1 MTIRKLSSVH
11 PLAFAVSAAVS
22 ALAAAIVLPA
32 QAQAPTQSGAL
43 EEVIVTAEKRTE
55 SLQEVPIAI
64 TAFDQKEIAQRGISN
79 LSDLLGQ
86 IPSVGGFTA
95 PGSRGNTSL
104 SIRGVSGGSPSNL
117 SLDPA
122 VGIYMDGVYLGKMTG
137 VSTDVAELERIEV
150 LRGPQGT
157 LYGRNSTGGAVNY
170 ITRKPSGEF
179 GVRAIGS
186 AGNHD
191 YYGAQLNLDTPS
203 IGQVGVGAGKL
214 AANFGVQTR
223 DRDGFY
229 ENTTNGDDFNDL
241 DRQAWR
247 VGLAWDITENLRAD
261 YAYDGSQLDEVN
273 NLDAVV
279 GINPLGAAGTNRIAA
294 LQGTLAQ
301 AQGWAATPGTDPRIG
316 QRWIPSLQKTIAD
329 YQGSIGA
336 GEGRRNSA
344 GIDVTPRSTSDTD
357 GHGLTLAWDKD
368 DITFKSI
375 TGYRS
380 NKTKARGD
388 IDSIDSRND
397 ANGAA
402 AWNDLAHLTLGQIYG
417 ATGGKDLG
425 IPQIPLDAFWNTIDA
440 QGGALHFSQDSV
452 SDYDQF
458 SQELQMIGSTDT
470 LEYVGGLYY
479 FDDTAKY
486 ERTSTALVP
495 LAPIGETRYKMTT
508 EAWAAYGQ
516 TTWTPGWLEDR
527 LSFTAGLRYTE
538 EDKDINWNN
547 GEAIGA
553 LTPPTP
559 AKEASNDKSFDNVSG
574 SFTVAYQATEE
585 VNTYFR
591 YGNGYRSGGFNGES
605 FDSAPFEEETMDQ
618 YELGVKSELWDSRL
632 RVNAAVYTYTY
643 DDLQVSLIE
652 SLPDGTPTTFVTNAG
667 KAERWG
673 SELEVLVAPIDDL
686 VIGVAYAYIHGD
698 FDEFPDVCGTLDP
711 TNCLIGKDFAVRGG
725 SPDNQF
731 NVYADYV
738 FARTSLGEVTGYVN
752 LNWQDEW
759 FASAANPALVAVSRN
774 GPTVPVLYDNP
785 EMDARTVVDAR
796 LSLENVEVG
805 DGAMRFT
812 LWGKNLTD
820 EDYSTYGI
828 NFGNDIGLLT
838 QNYGDPRTF
847 GIEVAYEY

>member
-1 MTIRKLSSVH
+1 MTIRKFSSVH

-79 LSDLLGQ
+79 IADLLGQ

-652 SLPDGTPTTFVTNAG
+652 SLPDGTPTTYVTNAG

>member
-1 MTIRKLSSVH
+1 MSLRKLSPVH
-11 PLAFAVSAAVS
+11 PLALAVS
-22 ALAAAIVLPA
+22 ALVAAMVSPT
-32 QAQAPTQSGAL
+32 QAQTTSPSGTML

-64 TAFDQKEIAQRGISN
+64 TAFSEKDIEQRGISN
-79 LSDLLGQ
+79 VADLLGQ

-137 VSTDVAELERIEV
+137 VSVDVAELERIEV

-191 YYGAQLNLDTPS
+191 YYGTQLNVDTPS
-203 IGQVGVGAGKL
+203 IGQVGVGAGQL

-223 DRDGFY
+223 NRDGFY
-229 ENTTNGDDFNDL
+229 ENTTTGDDFNDL

-247 VGLAWDITENLRAD
+247 VGLAWDITENLRVD

-279 GINPLGAAGTNRIAA
+279 GINPLGATSANRIGA

-301 AQGWAATPGTDPRIG
+301 AQAWAATPGTDPRIG
-316 QRWIPSLQKTIAD
+316 ERWVPSLQKTISA
-329 YQGSIGA
+329 YQESIGA

-344 GIDVTPRSTSDTD
+344 GIDVTPRSKSDTE
-357 GHGLTLAWDKD
+357 GHGLTLAWNKD

-375 TGYRS
+375 TGYRT
-380 NKTKARGD
+380 NETKARGD

-397 ANGAA
+397 ANGVA
-402 AWNDLAHLTLGQIYG
+402 AWNDLAHLTLGSLNG
-417 ATGGKDLG
+417 ATGGVDLG
-425 IPQIPLDAFWNTIDA
+425 IPQIPLDPFWNTIDA

-458 SQELQMIGSTDT
+458 SQEFQVIGSVGQF
-470 LEYVGGLYY
+470 EYVGGLYY

-486 ERTSTALVP
+486 KRTSTALVP

-516 TTWTPGWLEDR
+516 TTWTPGWLDDR

-538 EDKDINWNN
+538 EDKDITWNN
-547 GEAIGA
+547 AEMIGA

-559 AKEASNDKSFDNVSG
+559 AMQASNDKSFDNVSG
-574 SFTVAYQATEE
+574 NFTVAYQATDE

-605 FDSAPFEEETMDQ
+605 FDSAPFEEETIDQ
-618 YELGVKSELWDSRL
+618 YELGVKSELWDKRL

-652 SLPDGTPTTFVTNAG
+652 TVNGTPTTYITNAG

-673 SELEVLVAPIDDL
+673 GELEVQVAPIDDL
-686 VIGVAYAYIHGD
+686 IVGVSYAYIHGD
-698 FDEFPDVCGTLDP
+698 FDEFPDVCGTLEPD
-711 TNCLIGKDFAVRGG
+711 NCLIGKDFAKRGG

-731 NVYADYV
+731 NLYADYV
-738 FARTSLGEVTGYVN
+738 FARTSVGEITGYLN

-759 FASAANPALVAVSRN
+759 YASAAYPALVPVSRG
-774 GPTVPVLYDNP
+774 GPTVPVLYENR
-785 EMDARTVVDAR
+785 EMDARTVIDGR

-805 DGAMRFT
+805 DGTMRFT

-820 EDYSTYGI
+820 EDYSIYGI
-828 NFGNDIGLLT
+828 NFGNDIGLIT

>member
-64 TAFDQKEIAQRGISN
+64 TAFDQKEIGQRGISN
-79 LSDLLGQ
+79 IADLLGQ

-652 SLPDGTPTTFVTNAG
+652 SLPDGTPTTYVTNAG

>member
-1 MTIRKLSSVH
+1 
-11 PLAFAVSAAVS
+11 LAFAVSAAAS
-22 ALAAAIVLPA
+22 TLAAAIVLPA
-32 QAQAPTQSGAL
+32 HAQAPTQSGAL
-43 EEVIVTAEKRTE
+43 EEIIVTAEKRTE
-55 SLQEVPIAI
+55 NLQEVPIAI
-64 TAFDQKEIAQRGISN
+64 TAFDQREIEQRGISN
-79 LSDLLGQ
+79 VADLLGQ

-137 VSTDVAELERIEV
+137 VSADVAELERIEV

-170 ITRKPSGEF
+170 ITRKPTGEF

-186 AGNHD
+186 VGNHD
-191 YYGAQLNLDTPS
+191 YYGAQINVDTPA
-203 IGQVGVGAGKL
+203 IGDVGVGMGRIAS
-214 AANFGVQTR
+214 NFAVQTR

-229 ENTTNGDDFNDL
+229 TNTTNGDDFNDL

-247 VGLAWDITENLRAD
+247 AGLAWDITENLRVD

-279 GINPLGAAGTNRIAA
+279 GINPLGAAGTDRIAA

-316 QRWIPSLQKTIAD
+316 QRWVPSLQKTIAD
-329 YQGSIGA
+329 YQGSIAA

-375 TGYRS
+375 TGYRD

-397 ANGAA
+397 ANGVA

-417 ATGGKDLG
+417 ATGGVNLG
-425 IPQIPLDAFWNTIDA
+425 IPQIPLDAFWDAIDA

-458 SQELQMIGSTDT
+458 SQELQIIGSTDK

-479 FDDTAKY
+479 FDDDAKY
-486 ERTSTALVP
+486 KRTSTALVP

-538 EDKDINWNN
+538 EDKDITWNN

-553 LTPPTP
+553 LTPPAP

-574 SFTVAYQATEE
+574 SFTVAYQATDE

-591 YGNGYRSGGFNGES
+591 YGNGYRSGGFNGEA
-605 FDSAPFEEETMDQ
+605 FDSAPFEEETIDQ

-652 SLPDGTPTTFVTNAG
+652 SLPDGTPTSYVTNAG

-673 SELEVLVAPIDDL
+673 GELEVLVAPIDDL
-686 VIGVAYAYIHGD
+686 VIGVSYAYIHGD

-731 NVYADYV
+731 NLYADYV
-738 FARTSLGEVTGYVN
+738 FARTSVGEVTGYVN

-759 FASAANPALVAVSRN
+759 YASAAYPALVAVSRN

-785 EMDARTVVDAR
+785 PMDTRTVVDAR

-820 EDYSTYGI
+820 EDYSNYGI

-838 QNYGDPRTF
+838 QNYGDPRTY

>member
-1 MTIRKLSSVH
+1 MSLRNISPIH
-11 PLAFAVSAAVS
+11 PMVLAVS
-22 ALAAAIVLPA
+22 ALVATMAAPS
-32 QAQAPTQSGAL
+32 QAQTPAPSGTVL
-43 EEVIVTAEKRTE
+43 EEVVVTAEKRTE

-64 TAFDQKEIAQRGISN
+64 TAFSQKDIEQRGISN
-79 LSDLLGQ
+79 VADLLGQ

-95 PGSRGNTSL
+95 PGSRGSTSL
-104 SIRGVSGGSPSNL
+104 SIRGVAGGSPSNL

-137 VSTDVAELERIEV
+137 VSVDVAELERIEV

-179 GVRAIGS
+179 GVRAVGS
-186 AGNHD
+186 VGNHD
-191 YYGAQLNLDTPS
+191 YYGAQLNVDTPS
-203 IGQVGVGAGKL
+203 IGQVGVGAGRL

-229 ENTTNGDDFNDL
+229 TNTTNGDDFNDL

-279 GINPLGAAGTNRIAA
+279 GINPLGATSANRIGA

-301 AQGWAATPGTDPRIG
+301 AQAWAATPGTDPRIG
-316 QRWIPSLQKTIAD
+316 QRWVPSLQKTISVYEDSVA
-329 YQGSIGA
+329 A
-336 GEGRRNSA
+336 GEGRRNRG
-344 GIDVTPRSTSDTD
+344 GIDVTPRSKVDSE

-368 DITFKSI
+368 EITFKSI
-375 TGYRS
+375 TGYRTS
-380 NKTKARGD
+380 KTKARGD

-397 ANGAA
+397 ANGVA
-402 AWNDLAHLTLGQIYG
+402 AWNDLAHLTLGSIYG
-417 ATGGKDLG
+417 VTGGNNATFLP
-425 IPQIPLDAFWNTIDA
+425 IDAFWNQIDA
-440 QGGALHFSQDSV
+440 EGGALHFSQDSV

-458 SQELQMIGSTDT
+458 SQELQVIGSTDQI
-470 LEYVGGLYY
+470 EYVGGLYY
-479 FDDTAKY
+479 FEDTAKY
-486 ERTSTALVP
+486 RRSSTALVP
-495 LAPIGETRYKMTT
+495 LAPYGETRYKMTT

-516 TTWTPGWLEDR
+516 ATWTPGWLDDR
-527 LSFTAGLRYTE
+527 LSFTGGLRYTE

-547 GEAIGA
+547 GEMTGA
-553 LTPPTP
+553 LTAPTP
-559 AKEASNDKSFDNVSG
+559 AMSASNDKSFDNVSG
-574 SFTVAYQATEE
+574 SFTVAYQATDEI
-585 VNTYFR
+585 NTYFR
-591 YGNGYRSGGFNGES
+591 YGNGYRSGGFNGEA
-605 FDSAPFEEETMDQ
+605 FDSAPFEEETIDQ
-618 YELGVKSELWDSRL
+618 YEIGVKSELWDSRL
-632 RVNAAVYTYTY
+632 RVNAALYTYTY

-652 SLPDGTPTTFVTNAG
+652 TVDGTPTTNISNAG

-673 SELEVLVAPIDDL
+673 GELEIQVAPIDDL
-686 VIGVAYAYIHGD
+686 IVGLSYAYIHGD

-711 TNCLIGKDFAVRGG
+711 SDCLIGKDFAKRGG

-731 NVYADYV
+731 NLYADYV
-738 FARTSLGEVTGYVN
+738 FARTAWGEVTGYLN
-752 LNWQDEW
+752 LNWQDQW
-759 FASAANPALVAVSRN
+759 YASAAYPALVTVSRG
-774 GPTVPVLYDNP
+774 GPTVPILYENRELDS
-785 EMDARTVVDAR
+785 RTLVDAR

-805 DGAMRFT
+805 GGTMRFT

-820 EDYSTYGI
+820 ESYPTYGI
-828 NFGNDIGLLT
+828 NFGNDIGLIT
-838 QNYGDPRTF
+838 QNYGDPRTY

>member
-1 MTIRKLSSVH
+1 MSLRKSTSVN
-11 PLAFAVSAAVS
+11 PLALAVST
-22 ALAAAIVLPA
+22 LAAAMVAPA
-32 QAQAPTQSGAL
+32 QAQAPSPNGTML
-43 EEVIVTAEKRTE
+43 EEVVVTAEKRTE

-64 TAFDQKEIAQRGISN
+64 TAFSQKEIEQRGISN
-79 LSDLLGQ
+79 VADLLGQ

-104 SIRGVSGGSPSNL
+104 AIRGVSGGSPSNL

-186 AGNHD
+186 VGNHD
-191 YYGAQLNLDTPS
+191 YYGAQINVDTPS
-203 IGQVGVGAGKL
+203 IGQVGVGAGQL
-214 AANFGVQTR
+214 AANFGFQTR

-229 ENTTNGDDFNDL
+229 TNTTNGDDFNDL

-247 VGLAWDITENLRAD
+247 VGLAWDITESLTVD

-279 GINPLGAAGTNRIAA
+279 GINPLGATSANRIAA

-301 AQGWAATPGTDPRIG
+301 AQAWAATPGTDPRIG
-316 QRWIPSLQKTIAD
+316 QRWVPSLEKTIDIYNQNIA
-329 YQGSIGA
+329 S
-336 GEGRRNSA
+336 GEGRRNRG
-344 GIDVTPRSTSDTD
+344 GIDVTPRSKSDTE
-357 GHGLTLAWDKD
+357 GHGLTLTWEKD

-397 ANGAA
+397 ANGVA
-402 AWNDLAHLTLGQIYG
+402 AWNDLAHLTLGSIYG
-417 ATGGKDLG
+417 ATDGVN
-425 IPQIPLDAFWNTIDA
+425 IMNPVIPLDAFWNQIDA
-440 QGGALHFSQDSV
+440 EGGALHFSQDAV
-452 SDYDQF
+452 SNYDQF
-458 SQELQMIGSTDT
+458 SQEFQIIGSTDQF
-470 LEYVGGLYY
+470 EYVGGLYY

-486 ERTSTALVP
+486 KRTSTALVP
-495 LAPIGETRYKMTT
+495 LAPLGESRYKMTT
-508 EAWAAYGQ
+508 EAWAIYGQ
-516 TTWTPGWLEDR
+516 TTWTPGWLDDR

-538 EDKDINWNN
+538 EDKDINWHND
-547 GEAIGA
+547 EMIGA
-553 LTPPTP
+553 LSPPTP
-559 AKEASNDKSFDNVSG
+559 AMDASNQKSFDNVSG
-574 SFTVAYQATEE
+574 SFTVAYQATDEI
-585 VNTYFR
+585 NTYFR

-605 FDSAPFEEETMDQ
+605 FDSKPFEEETIDQ
-618 YELGVKSELWDSRL
+618 YEIGVKSELWDSRL
-632 RVNAAVYTYTY
+632 RINAALYTYTY

-652 SLPDGTPTTFVTNAG
+652 SLPDGTPTSNVSNAG

-673 SELEVLVAPIDDL
+673 GELEVLLAPIEDL
-686 VIGVAYAYIHGD
+686 IVGVSYAYIHGD

-711 TNCLIGKDFAVRGG
+711 DDCLIGKDFAKRGA

-731 NVYADYV
+731 NLYADYV
-738 FARTSLGEVTGYVN
+738 FARTSWGEITGYLN

-759 FASAANPALVAVSRN
+759 FASAAYPALVPVSRG
-774 GPTVPVLYDNP
+774 GPTVPVLYENR
-785 EMDARTVVDAR
+785 EMDARTLIDAR
-796 LSLENVEVG
+796 LSLENVELG
-805 DGAMRFT
+805 DGMMRFT

-820 EDYSTYGI
+820 ESYPLYGI
-828 NFGNDIGLLT
+828 NFGNDIGLIT

-847 GIEVAYEY
+847 GVEVAYEY

>member
-1 MTIRKLSSVH
+1 
-11 PLAFAVSAAVS
+11 LAFAVSAAAC

-32 QAQAPTQSGAL
+32 QAQTPTQSGTL

-64 TAFDQKEIAQRGISN
+64 TAFDAKEIEQRGISN
-79 LSDLLGQ
+79 LADLLGQ

-137 VSTDVAELERIEV
+137 VSADVAELERIEV

-170 ITRKPSGEF
+170 ITRKPTGEF

-186 AGNHD
+186 VGNHE
-191 YYGAQLNLDTPS
+191 YYGAQINVDTPS
-203 IGQVGVGAGKL
+203 IGEVGVGMGKI
-214 AANFGVQTR
+214 ASNFAVQTR

-247 VGLAWDITENLRAD
+247 VGLAWEIKENLRAD
-261 YAYDGSQLDEVN
+261 YAYDGSELDEVN

-279 GINPLGAAGTNRIAA
+279 GINPLGAAGTDRIAA
-294 LQGTLAQ
+294 LQGTLAR

-316 QRWIPSLQKTIAD
+316 QRWIPSLQKTIAE
-329 YQGSIGA
+329 YEGSIGA

-344 GIDVTPRSTSDTD
+344 GIDVTPKSTSDTE
-357 GHGLTLAWDKD
+357 GHGLTFAWDKD

-397 ANGAA
+397 ANGVA
-402 AWNDLAHLTLGQIYG
+402 AWNDLAHFTLGQIYG
-417 ATGGKDLG
+417 ATGGVNLG
-425 IPQIPLDAFWNTIDA
+425 IPQIPLDPFWNAIDA

-452 SDYDQF
+452 ADYDQF
-458 SQELQMIGSTDT
+458 SQELQMIGSTDK

-479 FDDTAKY
+479 FDDDAKY
-486 ERTSTALVP
+486 QRTSTALVP

-538 EDKDINWNN
+538 EDKDITWNN
-547 GEAIGA
+547 GEAIAA

-585 VNTYFR
+585 VNTYIR

-673 SELEVLVAPIDDL
+673 GELEMLVAPIDDL

-711 TNCLIGKDFAVRGG
+711 ANCLIGKDFAVRGG

-731 NVYADYV
+731 NLYADYV
-738 FARTSLGEVTGYVN
+738 FARTSVGEITGYVN

-759 FASAANPALVAVSRN
+759 FASAAYPALVPVSR
-774 GPTVPVLYDNP
+774 GGKTVPVLYDNP
-785 EMDARTVVDAR
+785 PMDTRTVVDAR
-796 LSLENVEVG
+796 LSLENVKVG

-812 LWGKNLTD
+812 LWGKNLAD
-820 EDYSTYGI
+820 EDYSNYGI

>member
-11 PLAFAVSAAVS
+11 PLAFAVSAAAS
-22 ALAAAIVLPA
+22 ALAAVIVLPA
-32 QAQAPTQSGAL
+32 QAQAPSPSGTIL
-43 EEVIVTAEKRTE
+43 EEIIVTAEKRTE
-55 SLQEVPIAI
+55 NLQEVPIAI
-64 TAFDQKEIAQRGISN
+64 TAFNEKDIQQRGISN
-79 LSDLLGQ
+79 LADLLGQ
-86 IPSVGGFTA
+86 IPSVAGFTA
-95 PGSRGNTSL
+95 PGSRGSTSL

-137 VSTDVAELERIEV
+137 VSLDVAELERIEV

-170 ITRKPSGEF
+170 ITRKPTGEF

-186 AGNHD
+186 VGNHE
-191 YYGAQLNLDTPS
+191 YYGAQINVDTPS

-214 AANFGVQTR
+214 AANFAVQTR

-279 GINPLGAAGTNRIAA
+279 GINPLGAAGTDRIAA
-294 LQGTLAQ
+294 LRGTLAQ
-301 AQGWAATPGTDPRIG
+301 AQGWAAAPGTDPRIG

-329 YQGSIGA
+329 YEGSIGA
-336 GEGRRNSA
+336 GEGRRNRA
-344 GIDVTPRSTSDTD
+344 GIDVTPSSEVEGD
-357 GHGLTLAWDKD
+357 GHGLTFAWDKD

-380 NKTKARGD
+380 NETKALGD

-397 ANGAA
+397 ANGVA

-417 ATGGKDLG
+417 ATGGVNLG
-425 IPQIPLDAFWNTIDA
+425 IPQIPLDAFWNAIDA

-458 SQELQMIGSTDT
+458 SQEFQAIGSVGQF
-470 LEYVGGLYY
+470 EYVGGLFY

-516 TTWTPGWLEDR
+516 TTWTPGWVDDR

-538 EDKDINWNN
+538 EDKDIDWNN
-547 GEAIGA
+547 GEAMGA

-559 AKEASNDKSFDNVSG
+559 AMQASNNKSFDNVSG
-574 SFTVAYQATEE
+574 SFTVAYQATDDI
-585 VNTYFR
+585 NTYFR
-591 YGNGYRSGGFNGES
+591 YGNGYRSGGFNGEAFNS
-605 FDSAPFEEETMDQ
+605 VPFEEEAIDQ
-618 YELGVKSELWDSRL
+618 YEIGAKSELWDGRL
-632 RVNAAVYTYTY
+632 RINGALYTYTY
-643 DDLQVSLIE
+643 DDLQVSTIATVN
-652 SLPDGTPTTFVTNAG
+652 GTPTSNIDNAG

-673 SELEVLVAPIDDL
+673 GELEVQVAPIDDL
-686 VIGVAYAYIHGD
+686 VVGLSYAYIHGD
-698 FDEFPDVCGTLDP
+698 FDEFPDLCGTNVP
-711 TNCLIGKDFAVRGG
+711 VTCFEGKDFAVRGS

-731 NVYADYV
+731 NLYADYL
-738 FARTSLGEVTGYVN
+738 FARTSVGEITGYLN
-752 LNWQDEW
+752 INWQDE
-759 FASAANPALVAVSRN
+759 FYGSAAYPALVPVSRG
-774 GPTVPVLYDNP
+774 GPTEPVLFENRELDG
-785 EMDARTVVDAR
+785 RTLVDAR

-805 DGAMRFT
+805 DGMMRFT

-820 EDYSTYGI
+820 EEYPTFGI
-828 NFGNDIGLLT
+828 NFGNDIGLIT

>member
-1 MTIRKLSSVH
+1 MSLRKLSPVH
-11 PLAFAVSAAVS
+11 PMALAVS
-22 ALAAAIVLPA
+22 ALVSAIVLPV
-32 QAQAPTQSGAL
+32 QAQAPSPSGTML
-43 EEVIVTAEKRTE
+43 EEIVVTAEKRSE
-55 SLQEVPIAI
+55 NLQEVPIAI
-64 TAFDQKEIAQRGISN
+64 TAFSQKDIEQRGISN
-79 LSDLLGQ
+79 IADLLGQ

-95 PGSRGNTSL
+95 PGSRGSTSL

-137 VSTDVAELERIEV
+137 VSADVAELERIEV

-170 ITRKPSGEF
+170 ITRKPTGEF
-179 GVRAIGS
+179 GVRAVGS
-186 AGNHD
+186 VGSHD
-191 YYGAQLNLDTPS
+191 YYGAQINVDTPS
-203 IGQVGVGAGKL
+203 IGQVGVGAGQL

-229 ENTTNGDDFNDL
+229 TNTTNGDDFNDL

-247 VGLAWDITENLRAD
+247 IGLAWDITENLRVD

-279 GINPLGAAGTNRIAA
+279 GLNPLGAAGSNRIGA

-301 AQGWAATPGTDPRIG
+301 ARAWAVAPGTDPRIG
-316 QRWIPSLQKTIAD
+316 QRWIPSLEKTISV
-329 YQGSIGA
+329 YQDSVGA
-336 GEGRRNSA
+336 GEGRRNRG
-344 GIDVTPRSTSDTD
+344 GIDVTPRSEVDSE

-368 DITFKSI
+368 DITLKSI

-380 NKTKARGD
+380 SKTTARGD

-397 ANGAA
+397 ANGVA
-402 AWNDLAHLTLGQIYG
+402 AWNDLAHLTLGSLYG
-417 ATGGKDLG
+417 VTGGVD
-425 IPQIPLDAFWNTIDA
+425 IMNPAIPLDAFWNQIDA
-440 QGGALHFSQDSV
+440 QGGALHFSQDSG

-458 SQELQMIGSTDT
+458 SQEFQIIGSTDQF
-470 LEYVGGLYY
+470 EYVGGLYY

-486 ERTSTALVP
+486 KRTSTALVP
-495 LAPIGETRYKMTT
+495 LAPLGEIRYKMTT

-516 TTWTPGWLEDR
+516 TTWTPGWLDDR

-547 GEAIGA
+547 AEMIGA
-553 LTPPTP
+553 LSAPTP
-559 AKEASNDKSFDNVSG
+559 AMQASNDKSFDNVSG
-574 SFTVAYQATEE
+574 SFTVAYQATDEI
-585 VNTYFR
+585 NTYFR
-591 YGNGYRSGGFNGES
+591 YGNGYRSGGFNGEA
-605 FDSAPFEEETMDQ
+605 FDSAPFEEETIDQ
-618 YELGVKSELWDSRL
+618 YEIGVKSELWDSRL
-632 RVNAAVYTYTY
+632 RVNAALYTYTY
-643 DDLQVSLIE
+643 DDLQVSTIATVG
-652 SLPDGTPTTFVTNAG
+652 GTPTTNIDNAG

-673 SELEVLVAPIDDL
+673 GELEVLVAPIDDL
-686 VIGVAYAYIHGD
+686 IVGVSYAYIHGD
-698 FDEFPDVCGTLDP
+698 FDEFPDLCGTLDP
-711 TNCLIGKDFAVRGG
+711 TNCLIGKDFAKRGG

-731 NVYADYV
+731 NLYADYV
-738 FARTSLGEVTGYVN
+738 FARTSWGEVTGYVN

-759 FASAANPALVAVSRN
+759 FASAAYPALVAVSRG
-774 GPTVPVLYDNP
+774 GPTVPVLYENR

-828 NFGNDIGLLT
+828 NFGNELGLIT
-838 QNYGDPRTF
+838 QNYGDPRTY
-847 GIEVAYEY
+847 GIEIAYEY

>member
-1 MTIRKLSSVH
+1 MSLRKLSPVH
-11 PLAFAVSAAVS
+11 PLALAVSAVVS
-22 ALAAAIVLPA
+22 AMVLPA
-32 QAQAPTQSGAL
+32 QAQAPSPSGTML
-43 EEVIVTAEKRTE
+43 EEVVVTAEKRTE

-64 TAFDQKEIAQRGISN
+64 TAFNQKDIEQRGISN
-79 LSDLLGQ
+79 VADLLGQ

-157 LYGRNSTGGAVNY
+157 LYGRNATGGAVNY
-170 ITRKPSGEF
+170 ITRKPTGEF

-191 YYGAQLNLDTPS
+191 YFAAQINVDTPS
-203 IGQVGVGAGKL
+203 IGQVGVGLGQL

-229 ENTTNGDDFNDL
+229 KNTTNGDDFNDL

-247 VGLAWDITENLRAD
+247 IGLAWDITENLRVD
-261 YAYDGSQLDEVN
+261 YGYDGSQLDEVN

-279 GINPLGAAGTNRIAA
+279 GINPLGAAGVDRVGA
-294 LQGTLAQ
+294 LRGTLAQ
-301 AQGWAATPGTDPRIG
+301 AQAWAATPGTDPRIG
-316 QRWIPSLQKTIAD
+316 ERWVPSLQKTID
-329 YQGSIGA
+329 TYEGSIGA
-336 GEGRRNSA
+336 GEGRRNRA
-344 GIDVTPRSTSDTD
+344 GIDVTPRSESDTE
-357 GHGLTLAWDKD
+357 GHGLTLSWIKD

-375 TGYRS
+375 TGYRT

-397 ANGAA
+397 ANGVA
-402 AWNDLAHLTLGQIYG
+402 AWNDLAHFTLDAIYG
-417 ATGGKDLG
+417 ATGGVN
-425 IPQIPLDAFWNTIDA
+425 IMNPAIPLDAFWDQIDA
-440 QGGALHFSQDSV
+440 QGGALHFSQDAV

-458 SQELQMIGSTDT
+458 SQELQIIGSTDKF
-470 LEYVGGLYY
+470 EYVGGLYY

-486 ERTSTALVP
+486 KRTSTALVP
-495 LAPIGETRYKMTT
+495 AAPIGETRYKMTT
-508 EAWAAYGQ
+508 EAWAVYGQ
-516 TTWTPGWLEDR
+516 TTWTPGWLDDR

-538 EDKDINWNN
+538 EDKDIKWNN
-547 GEAIGA
+547 GESIGA
-553 LTPPTP
+553 LSPPTP
-559 AKEASNDKSFDNVSG
+559 PMQASNDESFDNVSG
-574 SFTVAYQATEE
+574 SFTVAYQATENI
-585 VNTYFR
+585 NTYFR
-591 YGNGYRSGGFNGES
+591 YGNGYRSGGFNGEA
-605 FDSAPFEEETMDQ
+605 FDSAPFEEETIDQ

-632 RVNAAVYTYTY
+632 RINAAVYTYTY

-652 SLPDGTPTTFVTNAG
+652 SLPDGTPTSFVTNAG

-673 SELEVLVAPIDDL
+673 GELEVLIAPIDDL
-686 VIGVAYAYIHGD
+686 IIGASYAYIHGD

-711 TNCLIGKDFAVRGG
+711 ANCLIGKDFAKRGS

-731 NVYADYV
+731 NLYADYV
-738 FARTSLGEVTGYVN
+738 FARTSWGEVTGYVN

-759 FASAANPALVAVSRN
+759 YASAAYPALVAVSRG
-774 GPTVPVLYDNP
+774 GPTVPVLYENR
-785 EMDARTVVDAR
+785 EMDARTLVDAR
-796 LSLENVEVG
+796 LSLENIEVG
-805 DGAMRFT
+805 DGMMRVT

-820 EDYSTYGI
+820 EDYSNYGI
-828 NFGNDIGLLT
+828 NFGNDIGLIT
-838 QNYGDPRTF
+838 QNYGDPRTY
-847 GIEVAYEY
+847 GIEFAYEY

>member
-1 MTIRKLSSVH
+1 M
-11 PLAFAVSAAVS
+11 S

-591 YGNGYRSGGFNGES
+591 YGNGYRSGGFNGEA

-652 SLPDGTPTTFVTNAG
+652 SLPDGTPTTYVTNAG

-686 VIGVAYAYIHGD
+686 VIGLSYAYIHGD

-711 TNCLIGKDFAVRGG
+711 ANCLIGKDFAVRGG

-731 NVYADYV
+731 NLYADYV
-738 FARTSLGEVTGYVN
+738 FARTSVGEVTGYVN

-759 FASAANPALVAVSRN
+759 FASAAYPALVAVSRN

>member
-731 NVYADYV
+731 NLYADYV

-759 FASAANPALVAVSRN
+759 YASAAYPALVAVSRN

-785 EMDARTVVDAR
+785 PMDTRTVVDAR

>member
-1 MTIRKLSSVH
+1 MSSRPLSPIH
-11 PLAFAVSAAVS
+11 PLTFAVSAL
-22 ALAAAIVLPA
+22 LAGVVLPA
-32 QAQAPTQSGAL
+32 QAQQPSPSGTML
-43 EEVIVTAEKRTE
+43 EEVVVTAEKRTE

-64 TAFDQKEIAQRGISN
+64 TAFSEKDIEQRGISN
-79 LSDLLGQ
+79 VADLLGQ

-122 VGIYMDGVYLGKMTG
+122 VGIYLDGVYLGKMTG
-137 VSTDVAELERIEV
+137 VSVDVAELERIEV

-170 ITRKPSGEF
+170 ITRKPTGEF

-186 AGNHD
+186 VGNHD
-191 YYGAQLNLDTPS
+191 YYGAQINVDTPS
-203 IGQVGVGAGKL
+203 IGQVGVGAGQL

-229 ENTTNGDDFNDL
+229 SNTTNGDDFNDL

-247 VGLAWDITENLRAD
+247 VGLAWDVSENLRVD

-279 GINPLGAAGTNRIAA
+279 GFNPVGAAGTDRIAT

-301 AQGWAATPGTDPRIG
+301 AQGWAAAPGTDPRIAS
-316 QRWIPSLQKTIAD
+316 RWIPSLEKTIGV
-329 YQGSIGA
+329 YQESLGA
-336 GEGRRNSA
+336 GEGRRNSG
-344 GIDVTPRSTSDTD
+344 GIDITPRSKSDVD
-357 GHGLTLAWDKD
+357 GHGLTVAWDKD

-375 TGYRS
+375 TGYRDS
-380 NKTKARGD
+380 TTKARGD
-388 IDSIDSRND
+388 IDSIDSRNNAD
-397 ANGAA
+397 GIA
-402 AWNDLAHLTLGQIYG
+402 AWNDFAHLTLGSIYG
-417 ATGGKDLG
+417 ASGGVNL
-425 IPQIPLDAFWNTIDA
+425 PFLPVDAFWNEIDA
-440 QGGALHFSQDSV
+440 QGGALHFSQNSQ

-458 SQELQMIGSTDT
+458 SQEFQIIGSTEQ

-486 ERTSTALVP
+486 NRTSLSLVP
-495 LAPIGETRYKMTT
+495 VAPIGDARYKMTT
-508 EAWAAYGQ
+508 EAWAVYGQ
-516 TTWTPGWLEDR
+516 ATWTPGWLDSR
-527 LSFTAGLRYTE
+527 LSFTPGLRYTE
-538 EDKDINWNN
+538 EDKDIDWDF
-547 GEAIGA
+547 GEQVGA
-553 LTPPTP
+553 LSGTTP
-559 AKEASNDKSFDNVSG
+559 AMQASNDKSFDNVSG
-574 SFTVAYQATEE
+574 SFTVAYQATDEI
-585 VNTYFR
+585 NTYFR

-605 FDSAPFEEETMDQ
+605 FNSAPFDEETIDQ

-632 RVNAAVYTYTY
+632 RINAAVYTYTY
-643 DDLQVSLIE
+643 DELQVSLIE
-652 SLPDGTPTTFVTNAG
+652 TSDTGPTTFITNAG

-673 SELEVLVAPIDDL
+673 GELEVLVAPIDDL
-686 VIGVAYAYIHGD
+686 IVGASYAYIHGD
-698 FDEFPDVCGTLDP
+698 FDEFPDLCGSLDP
-711 TNCLIGKDFAVRGG
+711 GDCFIGKDYAERGG

-731 NVYADYV
+731 NLYADYV
-738 FARTSLGEVTGYVN
+738 FARTSWGEVTGYLN

-759 FASAANPALVAVSRN
+759 YAAAAYPALVAVSRG
-774 GPTVPVLYDNP
+774 GPTVPVLYENR
-785 EMDARTVVDAR
+785 EMDARTLVDAR

-805 DGAMRFT
+805 DGIMRFT

-820 EDYSTYGI
+820 EDYALYGV
-828 NFGNDIGLLT
+828 NFGNEVGLIT
-838 QNYGDPRTF
+838 QNYGDPRTY

>member
-1 MTIRKLSSVH
+1 MSLRKVSPVH
-11 PLAFAVSAAVS
+11 PLALAVS
-22 ALAAAIVLPA
+22 ALVTAMVMPA
-32 QAQAPTQSGAL
+32 QAQQPSPTGTML
-43 EEVIVTAEKRTE
+43 EEVVVTAEKRTE

-64 TAFDQKEIAQRGISN
+64 TAFSQKDIEQRGISN
-79 LSDLLGQ
+79 VADLLGQ

-122 VGIYMDGVYLGKMTG
+122 VGIYLDGVYLGKMTG
-137 VSTDVAELERIEV
+137 VSVDVAELERIEV

-170 ITRKPSGEF
+170 ITRKPTGEF
-179 GVRAIGS
+179 GVRATGS

-191 YYGAQLNLDTPS
+191 YYAAQINVDTPS
-203 IGQVGVGAGKL
+203 IGQVGVGAGQL
-214 AANFGVQTR
+214 AASFGVQTR

-247 VGLAWDITENLRAD
+247 VALAWDITENLRAD

-279 GINPLGAAGTNRIAA
+279 GFNGVGATQANRIAA
-294 LQGTLAQ
+294 LQGTLAR
-301 AQGWAATPGTDPRIG
+301 AQGWAAAPGTDPRIAS
-316 QRWIPSLQKTIAD
+316 RWIPSLEKTID
-329 YQGSIGA
+329 VYQESIGA

-344 GIDVTPRSTSDTD
+344 GIDITPRSKSDVQ

-375 TGYRS
+375 TGYRDS
-380 NKTKARGD
+380 TTKARGD

-397 ANGAA
+397 ADGIA
-402 AWNDLAHLTLGQIYG
+402 AWNDFAHLTLGSIYG
-417 ATGGKDLG
+417 ATGGINL
-425 IPQIPLDAFWNTIDA
+425 PFLPVDAFWNEIDA
-440 QGGALHFSQDSV
+440 QGGALHFSQHSQ

-458 SQELQMIGSTDT
+458 SQEFQIIGSTDQF
-470 LEYVGGLYY
+470 EYVGGLYY

-486 ERTSTALVP
+486 DRTSTSLVP
-495 LAPIGETRYKMTT
+495 VAPIGDARYKMTT

-516 TTWTPGWLEDR
+516 TTWTPGWLDNR

-538 EDKDINWNN
+538 EDKDIDWDW
-547 GEAIGA
+547 GEAVGA
-553 LTPPTP
+553 LSGTTP
-559 AKEASNDKSFDNVSG
+559 AMQASNDKSFDNVSG
-574 SFTVAYQATEE
+574 SFTVAYQATDEI
-585 VNTYFR
+585 NTYFR

-605 FDSAPFEEETMDQ
+605 FDSKPFEEETIDQ

-632 RVNAAVYTYTY
+632 RINAAVYTYTY

-652 SLPDGTPTTFVTNAG
+652 TSDTGPTTFITNAG

-673 SELEVLVAPIDDL
+673 GELEILVAPIDDL
-686 VIGVAYAYIHGD
+686 IIGASYAYIHGD
-698 FDEFPDVCGTLDP
+698 FDEFPDLCGTAVP
-711 TNCLIGKDFAVRGG
+711 VTCLEGKDFAERGG

-731 NVYADYV
+731 NLYADYV
-738 FARTSLGEVTGYVN
+738 FARTSWGEVTGYLN

-759 FASAANPALVAVSRN
+759 YASAAYPALVNTAPR
-774 GPTVPVLYDNP
+774 GAPPATVPVLYENR
-785 EMDARTVVDAR
+785 EMDGRTLIDAR

-805 DGAMRFT
+805 DGMMRFT

-820 EDYSTYGI
+820 EDYPLYGI
-828 NFGNDIGLLT
+828 NFGNEVGLIT
-838 QNYGDPRTF
+838 QNYGDPRTY